1 MQVYNIDLG
10 SATAKIVEDLYGHVQ
25 DFDSNAAS
33 LRRRIATKD
42 KHEDETAR
50 QVDRLIDAY
59 QALVTCVL
67 GFSIQSPRY
76 GISGCRL
83 EDGSFVIAL

>member
-1 MQVYNIDLG
+1 MQVYNIDPD
-10 SATAKIVEDLYGHVQ
+10 SATKKIVEDLFGHVQ
-25 DFDSNAAS
+25 DFDRNAAS
-33 LRRRIATKD
+33 LRQRTATTQY
-42 KHEDETAR
+42 EDETAR

-67 GFSIQSPRY
+67 GFSIESPRY